1 MDDLS
6 PLRRTRCDWVLEA
19 VSFLCLVWA
28 FVPLFFYGS
37 IGEDVRVP
45 THYDALGR
53 VDGYGNRSDLW
64 TPALVAAAFY
74 VVLTVIERFYRSFNF
89 PVRVTQANAEALYRL
104 GIRLIRFMKPLLM
117 FIMAYLNT
125 SSFAAAMGRGIGLNS
140 FVMAVLVIAMF
151 ALIAYFMAKMYKQR
165 DDTAGY

>member
-1 MDDLS
+1 MY
-6 PLRRTRCDWVLEA
+6 PLRMQVRLRDALRSTVSYKQ

-89 PVRVTQANAEALYRL
+89 PVRVTQANAYALYRL
-104 GIRLIRFMKPLLM
+104 GIRLLRFMKPLL
-117 FIMAYLNT
+117 LL
-125 SSFAAAMGRGIGLNS
+125 RW
-140 FVMAVLVIAMF
+140 
-151 ALIAYFMAKMYKQR
+151 
-165 DDTAGY
+165 AGV